1 MFERLAH
8 LVVRR
13 RRATLVLFVLGLVAA
28 GALGSGVFS
37 RLQAGGFTDP
47 GSDSAK
53 ATLQL
58 RDQFGVADPVA
69 ALAVVTPHGLAAD
82 AGRATALVAGLQ
94 KEPGVTQVVSWRTSG
109 HADALAGKDGRTGEV
124 LVYTRADAK
133 DSQKSDLAARIVA
146 DHGGDRAVDDGLT
159 VHVSGA
165 PAINN
170 AITDTITADLAK
182 ADSVAIP
189 VTMVLLVIVF
199 GGLIAAGLPFLV
211 AAGAVLGAFAALF
224 AVTLATDVSVFALNL
239 VTGLGLGLGIDYAL
253 LVVNRYREQLAAG
266 DDVETAVVRTVTT
279 AGRTVVVSGVTVATV
294 LASLSLFPQYFLRS
308 FAYAGVAVTVLAI
321 ASTVI
326 ALPAVLA
333 LLGRRVNRFKVVRGD
348 LTPKDTGVWAGV
360 ARRAMRVPVPVLVV
374 VGGLLLAL
382 ASPAFGATF
391 GESDD
396 RALPAGNPAAVAA
409 QVLREQFPGREGTPA
424 RRRLLPARGPA
435 LSAVTA
441 YAERLSRGRG
451 RRAGRHARRGR
462 RRRPGRGRPE
472 PAAVQGF
479 MRLSDGQQRL
489 SVVADVDPA
498 VGPPP
503 RTCVTAVRA
512 LPAPASGVVVGGAA
526 AEYTDIQ
533 SGIMSRLPFVLTWI
547 AVTTLVVLFLFTGS
561 VLQPLQGA
569 AAQHRSASAPPRRD
583 GVDLPGRSPRRA
595 ARLHPDR
602 HLDTA
607 MPVLLFCIAF
617 GLSMDYEVF
626 LLTRI
631 KEEHDAAPTTSRP
644 SPPACS
650 APAGSSPPRRPCSSV
665 VFPAFVTGRQLD
677 QAARPRRWPSR
688 S

>member
-1 MFERLAH
+1 M
-8 LVVRR
+8 
-13 RRATLVLFVLGLVAA
+13 
-28 GALGSGVFS
+28 
-37 RLQAGGFTDP
+37 P
-47 GSDSAK
+47 
-53 ATLQL
+53 
-58 RDQFGVADPVA
+58 
-69 ALAVVTPHGLAAD
+69 
-82 AGRATALVAGLQ
+82 
-94 KEPGVTQVVSWRTSG
+94 
-109 HADALAGKDGRTGEV
+109 DALAGKDGRTGEV
-124 LVYTRADAK
+124 LVYSRADAT
-133 DSQKSDLAARIVA
+133 DSQKSDLATRIVA
-146 DHGGDRAVDDGLT
+146 DHGGDRDGLT

-189 VTMVLLVIVF
+189 VTMVLLVLVF

-409 QVLREQFPGREGTPA
+409 QVLREQFPGREGTPLDVA
-424 RRRLLPARGPA
+424 LPAGVGA
-435 LSAVTA
+435 SAVTA
-441 YAERLSRGRG
+441 YAERLSRVEGVVRVTT
-451 RRAGRHARRGR
+451 
-462 RRRPGRGRPE
+462 
-472 PAAVQGF
+472 PAAVVAGGREVAPNPQPQGF
-479 MRLSDGQQRL
+479 TAADGQQRL
-489 SVVADVDPA
+489 SVVADVDPRSPA
-498 VGPPP
+498 AQDL
-503 RTCVTAVRA
+503 VTAVRA

-533 SGIMSRLPFVLTWI
+533 SGIMSRLPIVLTWI

-561 VLQPLQGA
+561 VVA
-569 AAQHRSASAPPRRD
+569 AAQGDRAQHRRPRRHPRRP
-583 GVDLPGRSPRRA
+583 GLDLPGRAPQGAGRG
-595 ARLHPDR
+595 LPDDGHR
-602 HLDTA
+602 GHLDDRPHRDPRLRA
-607 MPVLLFCIAF
+607 LD
-617 GLSMDYEVF
+617 GLRGVPALADQGGA
-626 LLTRI
+626 RRGGRQRAGRRPRP
-631 KEEHDAAPTTSRP
+631 AALRP
-644 SPPACS
+644 DHHGGGGPARGRVRRLRHQRRD
-650 APAGSSPPRRPCSSV
+650 AGSSSS
-665 VFPAFVTGRQLD
+665 AS
-677 QAARPRRWPSR
+677 AWPSR
-688 S
+688 SCSTPRSCAACSCRP